1 MIGKITFTANFTI
14 FSFLKCMQIRFMIRA
29 ELSFEFFDKK
39 ETLFT
44 NERFLPA
51 LLVEIGLA
59 KSRSEVRKN
68 KPELCVTLDKLDCL
82 WVKWGKHKIFIVVG
96 E

>member
-1 MIGKITFTANFTI
+1 MQNIIIGKPLVEPWTLI
-14 FSFLKCMQIRFMIRA
+14 SECK
-29 ELSFEFFDKK
+29 EEFEFFDKK

-59 KSRSEVRKN
+59 KSKSEVRRN
-68 KPELCVTLDKLDCL
+68 KPELWITLDKLDCL